1 MVYASELKA
10 IYDLSDDIQQ
20 YTPGHYSIYDSKT
33 DQLSEFTFFDYSQLE
48 PSLLQ
53 LSYDDILDNIRT
65 TLEQAVKTRLQS
77 DRPLCCLLS

>member
-1 MVYASELKA
+1 MIYASELKA

-33 DQLSEFTFFDYSQLE
+33 DQLSEFTFFDYNQLE

-53 LSYDDILDNIRT
+53 SSYDTILHDIRM
-65 TLEQAVKTRLQS
+65 TLEAAVTQKLQS
-77 DRPLCCLLS
+77 DRSLCCLLS